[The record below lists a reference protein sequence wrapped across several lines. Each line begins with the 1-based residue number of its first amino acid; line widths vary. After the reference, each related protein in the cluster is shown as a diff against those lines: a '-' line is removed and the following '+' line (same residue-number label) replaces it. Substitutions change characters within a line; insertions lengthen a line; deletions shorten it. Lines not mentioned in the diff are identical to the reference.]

1 LSLKFDLKV
10 SLCIINIMNALSG
23 TDHKERLKQYY
34 EKHKEI
40 ITERHKQ
47 YYEKN
52 KTNILDLR
60 KQKITCECKS
70 IVRRGDFKRHQR
82 SKKHQDFLNNQ

>member
-1 LSLKFDLKV
+1 
-10 SLCIINIMNALSG
+10 MNALRYG
-23 TDHKERLKQYY
+23 TVHKERLKQYY
-34 EKHKEI
+34 ENHKEI

-82 SKKHQDFLNNQ
+82 SKKHQDFLNMLS